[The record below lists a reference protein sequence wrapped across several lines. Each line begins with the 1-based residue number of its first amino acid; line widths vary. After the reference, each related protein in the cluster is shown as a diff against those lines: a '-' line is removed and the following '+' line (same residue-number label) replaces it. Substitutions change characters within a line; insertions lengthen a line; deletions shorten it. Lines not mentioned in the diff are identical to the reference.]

1 MDTLFDAAYACLIA
15 TEIDQKLHL
24 TETHAAAWRAG
35 ALSHEAEAA
44 PVQTLET
51 PGLPARLQLV
61 APRDLPRRRLSTP
74 AGHAAL
80 LHAIAHI
87 EFNAINLA
95 WDAVYRFRDLP
106 RAYYDDWVRVADEE
120 RQHFQLLRAHLQQFN
135 ADYGDFPAHNGWW
148 ELALETASD
157 PLLRMALVP
166 RVMEARG
173 LDVTPGIMAR
183 LADKGDQRAVE
194 ILQIILRDEIGHV
207 AAGSRWF
214 RVLCTER
221 GLVPETTFIA
231 LIQQHL
237 NGQLRP
243 PFHLEARLAA
253 GFDASELA
261 QLATL
266 CPPQKQKTSP

>member
-15 TEIDQKLHL
+15 TEIDQKLRL
-24 TETHAAAWRAG
+24 TETYAAAWRAG

-44 PVQTLET
+44 PVQTLTT

-95 WDAVYRFRDLP
+95 WDAVYRFRNMP
-106 RAYYDDWVRVADEE
+106 RAYYADWVRVADEE

-135 ADYGDFPAHNGWW
+135 ADYGDFPAHNGLW

-214 RVLCTER
+214 RFLCTQR

-237 NGQLRP
+237 NGQLRQ

-253 GFDASELA
+253 GFDAAELT

-266 CPPQKQKTSP
+266 CAPHGVKTSP